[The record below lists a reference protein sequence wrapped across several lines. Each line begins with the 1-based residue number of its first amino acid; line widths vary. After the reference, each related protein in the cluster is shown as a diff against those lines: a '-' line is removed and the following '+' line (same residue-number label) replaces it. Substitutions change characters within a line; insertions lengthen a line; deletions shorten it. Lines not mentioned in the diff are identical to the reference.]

1 MRAVQATRGT
11 ALNRAL
17 VLIAS
22 GLWLLGL
29 SVDQLTKLAA
39 LAYLEPGVPG
49 AWVLGVLRLQLIFNP
64 GAAFGMGESATVVFS
79 LFAIAATAVC
89 IFVGLPRIARGWHAL
104 TLGLLL
110 AGITGNLVDRI
121 VRPPS
126 TLHGHVVDF
135 IQLRGFAIFNVA
147 DICITAA
154 AALLIVMSF
163 MGEERRAEK
172 AGEAEGNRA

>member
-1 MRAVQATRGT
+1 M
-11 ALNRAL
+11 L
-17 VLIAS
+17 VAS
-22 GLWLLGL
+22 GLWFLGL

-39 LAYLEPGVPG
+39 LAYLEPGAPG
-49 AWVLGVLRLQLIFNP
+49 TWALGVLRLQLIFNP

-79 LFAIAATAVC
+79 LFAIVATAVC
-89 IFVGLPRIARGWHAL
+89 LFVGLPRITKGWHAL

-126 TLHGHVVDF
+126 ALHGHVVDF

-147 DICITAA
+147 DICITVA
-154 AALLIVMSF
+154 AALLIIASLV
-163 MGEERRAEK
+163 GDQRRAE
-172 AGEAEGNRA
+172 EAEGERA

>member
-1 MRAVQATRGT
+1 MRAVQAARGT

-39 LAYLEPGVPG
+39 LTYLKPGFPG
-49 AWVLGVLRLQLIFNP
+49 GWVLGVLRLQLIFNP

-79 LFAIAATAVC
+79 LFAIIATAACLV
-89 IFVGLPRIARGWHAL
+89 VGMPRINRGWHAL

-110 AGITGNLVDRI
+110 AGITGNLVDRL

-126 TLHGHVVDF
+126 ALHGHVVDF

-154 AALLIVMSF
+154 AALLIMMSLG
-163 MGEERRAEK
+163 GEGRRAEQ
-172 AGEAEGNRA
+172 AEEAEGNRA